1 MARIEEQ
8 KPIPVEQKT
17 AMQPTEKI
25 VEVEITLQLINEKLN
40 YVIGL
45 LQQKV

>member
-1 MARIEEQ
+1 MARIETQEQ
-8 KPIPVEQKT
+8 KPAT
-17 AMQPTEKI
+17 QPTEKI
-25 VEVEITLQLINEKLN
+25 VEVEVTLSLLNEKLN